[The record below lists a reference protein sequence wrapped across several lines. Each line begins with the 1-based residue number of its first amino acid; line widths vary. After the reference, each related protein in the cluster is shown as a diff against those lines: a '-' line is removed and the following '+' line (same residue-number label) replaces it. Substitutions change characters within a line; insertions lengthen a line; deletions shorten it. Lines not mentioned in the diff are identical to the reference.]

1 MHEANTGSS
10 DDELR
15 RRLIDGD
22 ETALGRVYDVY
33 GPLVYGLAVKVTGN
47 RAAAEDV
54 LQEVILDLW
63 LHPDTFDP
71 ALGTLRRWLATLAHR
86 RSVDWVRREEAGL
99 RRLGRALRDRAVP
112 CVSPATDTEETALS
126 AVIAVHVRSAVAS
139 LPAPQRRAV
148 HLAYYEGQTYRE
160 VADTLGI
167 PEGTA
172 KSRLRMGLHRLSAI
186 LAAEGILSCP

>member
-1 MHEANTGSS
+1 VHEATTGSS

-33 GPLVYGLAVKVTGN
+33 GPLVYSLAVRFTGN
-47 RAAAEDV
+47 RTAAEDV
-54 LQEVILDLW
+54 LQEVVCDLW
-63 LHPDTFDP
+63 LRPEAFDP
-71 ALGTLRRWLATLAHR
+71 ARGTLRRWLSTLAHR

-99 RRLGRALRDRAVP
+99 RRLGRALRDPAVP
-112 CVSPATDTEETALS
+112 YVTPATDPEETALT
-126 AVIAVHVRSAVAS
+126 AVIAVQVRSAVAS

-148 HLAYYEGQTYRE
+148 HLAYYEGQTYRQ

-186 LAAEGILSCP
+186 LAAEGITSCP

>member
-1 MHEANTGSS
+1 VHEANTGSS

-112 CVSPATDTEETALS
+112 CVTPATDTEETALS

-172 KSRLRMGLHRLSAI
+172 KSRLRMGLHRLSVI